1 MRFSRGHPLAAVVA
15 HAARWVAPALAVALV
30 LAGCRARGAVD
41 RVAIGLAVQVQS
53 PANLSTK
60 QGADLAIARLNEQRP
75 RGAPAFVLRT
85 LPPNVDLAVPI
96 ATALRDDP
104 DVVGVVGHTDSRS
117 TLEATPIYE
126 DAEHDGAHAVAAITP
141 VSTSMLLSGKSR
153 WLFRICPNDSANSRA
168 AAAFAIDSLGSR
180 RATMMYRNDAYG
192 IGWARIFTP
201 LYEERGGTVVSSEPH
216 LARMSDWDAYAGM
229 IRKQAPDLILFPGG
243 PADAETLIRDLR
255 ASGRE
260 PRMIGG
266 DGFSTMEEDAKEFA
280 GVYYISFFLPTRPP
294 NDGARDFVAEFQRR
308 YRILPDQRAA
318 LAYDATMLIGRAVI
332 AVGPDRVKIRDY
344 LAEIGTRRPAM
355 VGVTGPIAFDA
366 RHDAVNKPV
375 IIARVGSR

>member
-1 MRFSRGHPLAAVVA
+1 MRSSRAHPLAAVVR
-15 HAARWVAPALAVALV
+15 HPARLVVPALAAALV

-53 PANLSTK
+53 AANLSTK
-60 QGADLAIARLNEQRP
+60 QGAELAVARLNERRP

-85 LPPNVDLAVPI
+85 LPPTVDLAVPI

-180 RATMMYRNDAYG
+180 RAAMMYRNDAYG
-192 IGWARIFTP
+192 IGWARSFTP
-201 LYEERGGTVVSSEPH
+201 LYEQRGGKIVSSEPH
-216 LARMSDWDAYAGM
+216 LPRMSDWDAYAGV
-229 IRKQAPDLILFPGG
+229 IHRQAPDLILFPGG
-243 PADAETLIRDLR
+243 PADAETLIRALR
-255 ASGRE
+255 ALGSE

-266 DGFSTMEEDAKEFA
+266 DGFSTMEEDAAEFA

-294 NDGARDFVAEFQRR
+294 NEGAREFIAEFQRR
-308 YRILPDQRAA
+308 YRMLPDQRAA

-366 RHDAVNKPV
+366 KHDAVNKPV

>member
-1 MRFSRGHPLAAVVA
+1 MRISRGRTLIAVGRPLVSRSALALAAA
-15 HAARWVAPALAVALV
+15 LLLAACTIR
-30 LAGCRARGAVD
+30 D
-41 RVAIGLAVQVQS
+41 RSDHVAIGLGAQAQS
-53 PANLSTK
+53 PTNVSTR
-60 QGADLAIARLNEQRP
+60 QGAELAVLRLNQQRP
-75 RGAPAFVLRT
+75 RGAPAFVLR
-85 LPPNVDLAVPI
+85 LVPPNVDLAVPI

-104 DVVGVVGHTDSRS
+104 EVVGIVGHTDSRS
-117 TLEATPIYE
+117 TIEALPVYE

-141 VSTSMLLSGKSR
+141 VSTSMSLSGKSR

-168 AAAFAIDSLGSR
+168 AADFAVDSLGSR
-180 RATMMYRNDAYG
+180 RAVMMYRNDAYG
-192 IGWARIFTP
+192 IGWARSFTP
-201 LYEERGGTVVSSEPH
+201 VYQQRGGTLVGSEPH
-216 LARMSDWDAYAGM
+216 LARMSNWDAYAGV
-229 IRKQAPDLILFPGG
+229 IHKQAPDLILFPGG
-243 PADAETLIRDLR
+243 PADAEALIRDLR
-255 ASGRE
+255 ALGGA

-308 YRILPDQRAA
+308 YRALPDQRAA

-332 AVGPDRVKIRDY
+332 AVGPDRAKIRDY
-344 LAEIGTRRPAM
+344 LAEIGSRRPAM

-375 IIARVGSR
+375 IIARVGGR